1 MTKTFEK
8 MAAQGDL
15 VFIRIEALP
24 SGVVLQDA
32 KDGKYVASHSETGH
46 AHIIKH
52 CEDVEFYLA
61 ANDNMKAYLVVK
73 NDGPMI
79 EHLRGHDTH
88 ESISFKQGI
97 YEIRRQREASPE
109 GWRVALD

>member
-1 MTKTFEK
+1 MKTFDK

-15 VFIRIEALP
+15 ILIRIDELP
-24 SGVVLQDA
+24 KDAIPSKAEKGVH
-32 KDGKYVASHSETGH
+32 VASHSETGH
-46 AHIIKH
+46 AHVIKQ
-52 CEDVEFYLA
+52 CEDIEFFHA

-79 EHLRGHDTH
+79 EHLRGYDTH
-88 ESISFKQGI
+88 EPIMFKQGI
-97 YEIRRQREASPE
+97 YEITRQREYSPE